1 MRSRSTR
8 QLTSHALAQRLS
20 TLSEI
25 LEADG
30 ELSDGRDVFR
40 GETRYVRFAVAVPGY
55 GLPRIATYEYEEKF
69 RRGRE
74 RWIMTGYQ
82 YEIRFE
88 VAPFGR
94 KAFHWHDG
102 RHHVHCQESRDTRRD
117 DHYRGYEI
125 DLLED
130 ARPEFLRILA
140 AGRLDCASLHPLRA

>member
-1 MRSRSTR
+1 MHSRSTR
-8 QLTSHALAQRLS
+8 LLSSHALVQRLS
-20 TLSEI
+20 TLIEI

-30 ELSDGRDVFR
+30 ELVDNRDAPR
-40 GETRYVRFAVAVPGY
+40 RETRYARLAVAVPGH
-55 GLPRIATYEYEEKF
+55 GLPRVATLEYEEWF
-69 RRGRE
+69 TRGGPS
-74 RWIMTGYQ
+74 WVMTDYR

-102 RHHVHCQESRDTRRD
+102 RHHVHCQESRDARRD